1 MKILIGVLH
10 SKEPQLEDCIKSI
23 ENQLY
28 SYNYNYFILS
38 GLNKSEA
45 HDALYFKFMAE
56 SDNYD
61 LFVKLDAD
69 MIIERQDFFQFLYSI
84 FHNDTE
90 LDWLRLLIH
99 DHFLNQNI
107 SGLNIY
113 RCSVKWTKNT
123 NNYFTDRVM
132 IKSTVRKDLGIDPT
146 TIWITHCKSGSMY
159 QAFNFGFHRGVKS
172 SLLGVSYKIILPK
185 LQWIAFSRI
194 LTLIKTE
201 QTRERL
207 MILASWVYTFENN
220 VTDSAINETNSLK
233 NEAFSYLNSLTDKN
247 LYNYILDSVAFKY
260 LKIGFIGMVFYT
272 LHCKIKSLRLEY

>member
-10 SKEPQLEDCIKSI
+10 SHEPQLEDCIRSI

-28 SYNYNYFILS
+28 SYDYNYFILS
-38 GLNKSEA
+38 GLNKLEA
-45 HDALYFKFMAE
+45 HDALYSKFMAE

-69 MIIERQDFFQFLYSI
+69 MIIERQDFFQFIYSI
-84 FHNDTE
+84 FHNDTK
-90 LDWLRLLIH
+90 LDWLRLLIY

-113 RCSVKWTKNT
+113 RSSVKWTKNI

-132 IKSTVRKDLGIDPT
+132 IKATIRKDLGIDPT
-146 TIWITHCKSGSMY
+146 TIWITHCKSASMY

-172 SLLGVSYKIILPK
+172 SLLGDPYKIIFPK

-194 LTLIKTE
+194 LALIKSE

-207 MILASWVYTFENN
+207 MILASWIYTFEKSL
-220 VTDSAINETNSLK
+220 TDSAINENNKLK
-233 NEAFSYLNSLTDKN
+233 DEAFSYLNSLTDQN
-247 LYNYILDSVAFKY
+247 LYYYILDSVAFKY
-260 LKIGFIGMVFYT
+260 LKIGFIGMIFYT
-272 LHCKIKSLRLEY
+272 LHCKIKSLKLEY